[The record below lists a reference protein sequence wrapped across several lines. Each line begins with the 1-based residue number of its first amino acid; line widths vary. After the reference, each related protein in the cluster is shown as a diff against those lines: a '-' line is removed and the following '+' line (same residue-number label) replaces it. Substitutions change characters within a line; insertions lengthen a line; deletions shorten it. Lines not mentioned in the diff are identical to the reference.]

1 MGWILWKVVV
11 GNDSY
16 QLYHDWV
23 RINHDIEEQRWSSKF
38 IFQTYFAIRHNKS
51 VNVEDNL
58 VRIIRNNLLLHKVN
72 GVHERHW
79 RLSALKILW
88 ALRIKNFII
97 HNTINDKI
105 CQNYEILLENIDR
118 YGSRLWSRTL
128 KITHYKIKIMCW
140 SVSSRVLGLKSHSE
154 IKRWAWLRWRR
165 WRN

>member
-1 MGWILWKVVV
+1 MGWILLKVVV

-16 QLYHDWV
+16 QLYNDWV
-23 RINHDIEEQRWSSKF
+23 RFNHDIEEQRWSSKF

-79 RLSALKILW
+79 RLSAVKILW
-88 ALRIKNFII
+88 TLRIKNSII
-97 HNTINDKI
+97 HNTIYDKVS
-105 CQNYEILLENIDR
+105 QNYEILLENIDCH
-118 YGSRLWSRTL
+118 GCRLWSRTL
-128 KITHYKIKIMCW
+128 KITHYEIKIMCR